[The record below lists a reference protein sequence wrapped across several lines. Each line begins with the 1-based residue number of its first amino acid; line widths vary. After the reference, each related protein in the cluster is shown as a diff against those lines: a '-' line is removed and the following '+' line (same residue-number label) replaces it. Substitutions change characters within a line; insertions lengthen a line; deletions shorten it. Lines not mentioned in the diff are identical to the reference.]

1 MIASIRS
8 PKAKAS
14 PASETRLDKYLIEP
28 ITARDEPLLWE
39 MLYQAIYVPAG
50 MTAPPRQVVNTPGLS
65 RCVQASGQ
73 ANDDGMKAVA
83 ADRMQP
89 IGAAWLRLL
98 TDESR
103 GYGYID
109 DRTPELSIAITP
121 EHRGKGVGTRLL
133 CALFERARD
142 LHEAVS
148 LSVSVENPAIRLY
161 QRLGFEIVGQQ
172 GSSLI
177 MKKELASARKE

>member
-1 MIASIRS
+1 
-8 PKAKAS
+8 
-14 PASETRLDKYLIEP
+14 LDEYLIEP

-50 MTAPPRQVVNTPGLS
+50 VTAPPRQIVNTPELS
-65 RCVQASGQ
+65 RYVQAWGQ
-73 ANDDGMKAVA
+73 ASDDGMKAVI
-83 ADRMQP
+83 ADTAQP

-98 TDESR
+98 TGKNR

-109 DRTPELSIAITP
+109 DRTPELSIAISP

-133 CALFERARD
+133 NALLERARD
-142 LHEAVS
+142 RHAAVS
-148 LSVSVENPAIRLY
+148 LSVSDENPAIRLY
-161 QRLGFEIVGQQ
+161 QRLGFEIFGQE

-177 MKKELASARKE
+177 MKKELASARPTNNPFD

>member
-1 MIASIRS
+1 
-8 PKAKAS
+8 
-14 PASETRLDKYLIEP
+14 
-28 ITARDEPLLWE
+28 
-39 MLYQAIYVPAG
+39 
-50 MTAPPRQVVNTPGLS
+50 
-65 RCVQASGQ
+65 VQAWGQ